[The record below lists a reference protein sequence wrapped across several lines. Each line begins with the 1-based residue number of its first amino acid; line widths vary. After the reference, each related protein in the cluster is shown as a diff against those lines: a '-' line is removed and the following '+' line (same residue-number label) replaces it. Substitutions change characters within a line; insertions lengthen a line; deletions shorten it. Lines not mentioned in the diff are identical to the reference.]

1 MNAESMTRVFAELS
15 STPLIA
21 DAALRLRIA
30 EFARYLDKRAADSK
44 YTFREHLR
52 KISGA
57 AEE

>member
-1 MNAESMTRVFAELS
+1 MTRVFAELS